1 MKWPKKIIDVS
12 MEISEEMTTYKN
24 REENRP
30 IITVTRDFN
39 EGDAYE
45 SAITL
50 GMHTGTH
57 LDMPLHMIKGGAT
70 LDTLMLD
77 QVVTRCRVLDLTHVA
92 NAVTR
97 EDLQKLEIPADS
109 FILLKTRN
117 SNQEPFDFSFVYLEA
132 SGALYLKE
140 LEIKGVGIDALGIER
155 DQPKRETHRTLL
167 GSGILILEGL
177 RLKEVAAGDYLLV
190 AAPLKIKGVE
200 AAPLRALLLDIS
212 E

>member
-1 MKWPKKIIDVS
+1 MKWSEKIIDIS
-12 MEISEEMTTYKN
+12 MEISEEMTIYKN
-24 REENRP
+24 LEENRP
-30 IITVTRDFN
+30 MIRVTRDFD

-97 EDLQKLEIPADS
+97 EDLEKLEITADS

-117 SNQEPFDFSFVYLEA
+117 SNQDAFDFSFVYLEA
-132 SGALYLKE
+132 SGARYLKE
-140 LEIKGVGIDALGIER
+140 LGIKGVGIDALGIER
-155 DQPKRETHRTLL
+155 NQPKRETHRTLL

-200 AAPLRALLLDIS
+200 AAPVRAMLLELQ
-212 E
+212 